1 MTLWLS
7 GWSQSEHAE
16 LGAALQLEE
25 EDLRAALLH
34 ISHAGGT
41 GAVGAAGGDREP
53 KAGLGGA
60 STDGWANVGGLDHV
74 KRVLYEGVLLP
85 REHPEL
91 FAGAPLRLT
100 SGVLLYGPTGCGKT
114 LMARSL
120 AEESGLP
127 FISVKG
133 PELLNKY
140 IGASEAA
147 VTTPC

>member
-1 MTLWLS
+1 M
-7 GWSQSEHAE
+7 
-16 LGAALQLEE
+16 
-25 EDLRAALLH
+25 LH
-34 ISHAGGT
+34 ES
-41 GAVGAAGGDREP
+41 
-53 KAGLGGA
+53 
-60 STDGWANVGGLDHV
+60 
-74 KRVLYEGVLLP
+74 VLLP

-91 FAGAPLRLT
+91 FAGVPLRLT
-100 SGVLLYGPTGCGKT
+100 SGILLYGPTGCGKT

-147 VTTPC
+147 VRHCTRKIGWFGGELRDVLTGRHVSARSVMDLPTVCCVR